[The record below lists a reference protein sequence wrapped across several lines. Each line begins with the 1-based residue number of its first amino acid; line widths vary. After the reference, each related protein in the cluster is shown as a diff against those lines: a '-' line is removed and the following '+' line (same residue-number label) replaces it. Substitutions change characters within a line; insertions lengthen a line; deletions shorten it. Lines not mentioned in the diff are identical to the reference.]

1 MGFRQ
6 LSYGG
11 VYAWDLTNEG
21 NDVAFKVSGSVHETG
36 PLPPIEFA
44 AQSVGISNG
53 FEPLMRDAI
62 QAEKL
67 EQVLPAASIEE
78 PGLFLYFPR
87 RATQAPKIRAFV
99 DAVRA

>member
-1 MGFRQ
+1 
-6 LSYGG
+6 
-11 VYAWDLTNEG
+11 LTNEG

-67 EQVLPAASIEE
+67 EQLLLLASVEK
-78 PGLFLYFPR
+78 PGLVHYLLH
-87 RATQAPKIRAFV
+87 RATQAPNSELS
-99 DAVRA
+99 